1 MNAIYEKLHRSWQL
15 FVRSIAVIREHP
27 KLLLFPLV
35 TGLLTF
41 GIALFFLAPLCLAL
55 LASHGIGGN
64 RIRAVAD
71 SIGFLRFQHGNAFKF
86 QVEPLGGAILAGVY
100 FVSMFLATLCNVAFN
115 SEILEALSGRAV
127 SIRHGFGA
135 AFSRWKS
142 VLFWSLF
149 AGLVG
154 FIIRKLEE
162 RLSFIGKLVVG
173 WIGLAWS
180 VASIFAI
187 PILVRE
193 PSLSNPLAVLSRSAE
208 TIKRTWGE
216 MLSGYIGMKGSNVLF
231 FWASILVWLWAGLI
245 AYLLGNPWVL
255 LVAGVLWLVCVVVYS
270 YLASVASRVY
280 LCALYLYA
288 SDGVVPGPYDASM
301 MTMGWK
307 QKKMVG

>member
-1 MNAIYEKLHRSWQL
+1 
-15 FVRSIAVIREHP
+15 VG
-27 KLLLFPLV
+27 LV
-35 TGLLTF
+35 L
-41 GIALFFLAPLCLAL
+41 LAL
-55 LASHGIGGN
+55 HWIEGSRL
-64 RIRAVAD
+64 RAVAG
-71 SIGFLRFQHGNAFKF
+71 SIGFLKAQQGHTFNF
-86 QVEPLGGAILAGVY
+86 QVAPLGSAILAGVY
-100 FVSMFLATLCNVAFN
+100 FVSMFLATLCSVAFN

-142 VLFWSLF
+142 VLLWSLF

-154 FIIRKLEE
+154 LVIRKLEE
-162 RLSFIGKLVVG
+162 RLSFIGRLVVG

-193 PSLSNPLAVLSRSAE
+193 PALSNPFKVLSRSAE
-208 TIKRTWGE
+208 TIKATWGE
-216 MLSGYIGMKGSNVLF
+216 MLSGYVGMKGSNVLF
-231 FWASILVWLWAGLI
+231 FWASVVVWFWAGLI

-255 LVAGVLWLVCVVVYS
+255 AVAGGLWLLCLIAYC

-288 SDGVVPGPYDASM
+288 SEGVVSGPYDASM

-307 QKKMVG
+307 PKKSMS